1 MLKGEEKVADRE
13 FLLTLEGWVEYHG
26 LSNSTKR
33 AIRECIKTVDG
44 EMCGRNI
51 LNAEKVI
58 EELVGFEPQKDDQGN
73 IIPCKCF

>member
-26 LSNSTKR
+26 LS
-33 AIRECIKTVDG
+33 TVDG